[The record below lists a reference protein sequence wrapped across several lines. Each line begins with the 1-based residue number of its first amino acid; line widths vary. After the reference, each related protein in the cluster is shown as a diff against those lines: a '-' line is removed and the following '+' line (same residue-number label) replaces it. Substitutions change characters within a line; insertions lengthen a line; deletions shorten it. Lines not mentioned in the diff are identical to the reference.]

1 MNSEQI
7 SLERRRQRH
16 RERLAEAVK
25 RIVNILAELPQVQ
38 QIILFGSYSRGQV
51 DLFTDLDLLVVMD
64 TQEDLL
70 TRTVR
75 LYRLLGGKI
84 GIDLDLLVYTP
95 QELKEARSGFLRAI
109 LQEGKV
115 IYARSGDG

>member
-25 RIVNILAELPQVQ
+25 RIVDILAELPQVQ

-95 QELKEARSGFLRAI
+95 QELKEARSGFLQAI